1 MRSQRL
7 SAAIARRGVR
17 ATQNTEVCR
26 LVAGNADELDGLVI
40 DRLGE
45 YAFGT
50 ANHSELPVDQADL
63 EMLISKLNL
72 KGLTLRFRHKG
83 GRGTKALSLGLPLPE
98 RIKLKE
104 GNAQVVLRV
113 HPESLSYGLF
123 PDLRLERLAVGQM
136 QGLRSV
142 LNLYAYSGLFGIH
155 AALAGAKSVVQVD
168 ALKSTLGMIR
178 ANEEANQVQTRR
190 LCEDALNYCL
200 RAQRRAERFE
210 LVIHDPPTFGRT
222 PKGKGRSLKGSL
234 VELLA
239 ASMSVV
245 TDNGQFLSV
254 VNTHSITETE
264 VRRAHRQAAKSVGMR
279 LEFERPLRVDATAPS
294 ELKGGWFRLSR

>member
-7 SAAIARRGVR
+7 SAAIARRGER
-17 ATQNTEVCR
+17 ATQTTEVCR
-26 LVAGNADELDGLVI
+26 LVAGNADELNGLVI
-40 DRLGE
+40 DRLGD

-50 ANHSELPVDQADL
+50 VNHSELPVDRADL
-63 EMLISKLNL
+63 EMLMSELKL
-72 KGLTLRFRHKG
+72 KGLTLRFRQKG
-83 GRGTKALSLGLPLPE
+83 GKGSKALSLGDPLPE
-98 RIKLKE
+98 RIELKE
-104 GNAQVVLRV
+104 GDAQVVLRI

-123 PDLRLERLAVGQM
+123 PDLRPERLAVGQM

-155 AALAGAKSVVQVD
+155 AALAGAERVVQVD

-178 ANEEANQVQTRR
+178 ANEEANQVQTHR

-222 PKGKGRSLKGSL
+222 PKGKGRSLKGAL

-239 ASMSVV
+239 ASMNVV
-245 TDNGQFLSV
+245 ADNGRLLSV
-254 VNTHSITETE
+254 VNTHSIADAQ
-264 VRRAHRQAAKSVGMR
+264 VMRAHRQAAERAGVR
-279 LEFERPLRVDATAPS
+279 LEFERFLQVDEAAPS